1 MSNPL
6 RRDGEG
12 KASLKLYFQTLCWL
26 ASDTWHCWDMS
37 WVWGDNDLQGVQKTV
52 QRFNLD
58 FKFLDCFLW
67 HPVQWDSGPA
77 VSPPEVTTKQQ
88 TLSTLHNHFPHSSF
102 IRVNT
107 WGFYSIVT
115 QLQCWGYICMF
126 RCSRAHRVSLSPGQS
141 DAGGWWR
148 SCWRQWVSPPRAL
161 ETHTCYPGSAA
172 SPHHNDALLLQQML
186 KIHSVQKFMSC

>member
-1 MSNPL
+1 MLACIRHSTLL
-6 RRDGEG
+6 RHEL
-12 KASLKLYFQTLCWL
+12 SLGWQWSTGCP
-26 ASDTWHCWDMS
+26 
-37 WVWGDNDLQGVQKTV
+37 QKTV
-52 QRFNLD
+52 QRFKLD

-88 TLSTLHNHFPHSSF
+88 TLSTLHNHSSHSSF
-102 IRVNT
+102 IRVNR

-115 QLQCWGYICMF
+115 QLQCWGYICMI
-126 RCSRAHRVSLSPGQS
+126 RCSRAHNVSLSPGQS

-172 SPHHNDALLLQQML
+172 SPHLIIMMHFSCN
-186 KIHSVQKFMSC
+186 KCWKFIQFKSLWVVKSHFIICKHFFFL